1 MVIAPMLKALF
12 LFCLMHPV
20 RAESIS
26 AAYPPPEGSIRQPSD
41 RYGEWL
47 NSLPLKAK
55 SEPIRTYD
63 GRIVHHNGR
72 PIDMPLVRGDLQ
84 QCADS
89 AIRLRATW
97 LRESG
102 APNTSLNFRATSGDP
117 LPWEKYRSGWKPYV
131 KNERIAWKKT
141 DPSKQTWDG
150 WLRAVFNWA
159 GTRSLVAYETY
170 RVKEPRT
177 GDMLVEGGSP
187 GHAVVILDIAKKGDR
202 TWFLLGEGFMP
213 AQDFH
218 IEHGP
223 HAGWWEWTSKGIRLP
238 HWHMKANSLRRWNE
252 NPK

>member
-1 MVIAPMLKALF
+1 MLKTLF
-12 LFCLMHPV
+12 LFCLVQPAW
-20 RAESIS
+20 AESITE
-26 AAYPPPEGSIRQPSD
+26 AYPLPEGSTRKPSD
-41 RYGEWL
+41 TYGEWL
-47 NSLPLKAK
+47 RALPLKPKTEA
-55 SEPIRTYD
+55 IRTYD

-72 PIDMPLVRGDLQ
+72 PVDMPLVRGDLQ

-102 APNTSLNFRATSGDP
+102 ASEKALNFRATSGDP
-117 LPWEKYRSGWKPYV
+117 LPWTKFSSGWRPYV
-131 KNERIAWKKT
+131 RNNRIAWKAT
-141 DPSKQTWDG
+141 DASKQTWDK

-159 GTRSLVAYETY
+159 GTRSLVAYETHP
-170 RVKEPRT
+170 VKDPRS

-187 GHAVVILDIAKKGDR
+187 GHAVVILDVAQKGSR

-223 HAGWWEWTSKGIRLP
+223 YGGWWEWTSKGIHLP
-238 HWHMKANSLRRWNE
+238 HWHMKANSLRRWNKH
-252 NPK
+252 PK